1 MKKGKLSIENI
12 MCFIEIDYVCKG
24 KFVGFGIRKML
35 MQPIESIVRV
45 LEMIRV
51 FIMRTVRRITGVV
64 LESIISIMSIIVN
77 VIKIVRKIKKIKKF
91 IMNNQILVEIMRVKK
106 RKVSMI
112 IMVYP
117 KHKIYLKER

>member
-1 MKKGKLSIENI
+1 

-51 FIMRTVRRITGVV
+51 FIMRTVRRIIGL
-64 LESIISIMSIIVN
+64 LESIISIMLMIIN
-77 VIKIVRKIKKIKKF
+77 VMKIVRKIKKIKKF
-91 IMNNQILVEIMRVKK
+91 IMKNQILVEIMRVKK
-106 RKVSMI
+106 RKFSMI